1 MSSDEPMMS
10 HDEPSHCM
18 RPTSDA
24 QTTIVE
30 AGAIRPLVS
39 MLKHGAKGALPGDDG
54 TLKRSA
60 DFDAKADAQK
70 WAAGAL
76 AAVAA
81 GSQMNKIAVAD
92 EGGIPPLVEVL
103 TTSDD
108 L

>member
-1 MSSDEPMMS
+1 MSP
-10 HDEPSHCM
+10 DEPSHCI
-18 RPTSDA
+18 RPNFDV
-24 QTTIVE
+24 QMTIVE
-30 AGAIRPLVS
+30 AGAIRPLIA

-81 GSQMNKIAVAD
+81 GSQMNKIAIAD

-103 TTSDD
+103 MTSDG